1 MTTPERAHLA
11 WRRAQRIKTLSDRL
25 IGIGPFGIGLD
36 GILAWI
42 PGFNLAYGLGAGAF
56 LLNEA
61 VKAQAKPLTLARMV
75 AVLAFD
81 NLTDLVPI
89 AGDAVDF
96 LFPGHLLAAKA
107 LQKDIEARHGV
118 PPEHGPQMKTVE
130 GRARFKGGSNK

>member
-11 WRRAQRIKTLSDRL
+11 WRRAQRMKTLSDRL

-61 VKAQAKPLTLARMV
+61 AKARARPTTFAWMV

-89 AGDAVDF
+89 AGDAVDM
-96 LFPGHLLAAKA
+96 LFPGHLLAANA
-107 LQKDIEARHGV
+107 LQKDIEARHGR
-118 PPEHGPQMKTVE
+118 PPEADGKMRTVE
-130 GRARFKGGSNK
+130 GKARFKGEG